1 MAAVLPSLHI
11 RPFQAWRDA
20 SSVSRL
26 IEICFDMEQ
35 STQRSSALFLDN
47 LQRWMEW
54 SSMPGGYVWE
64 ENGEVVGNVSLVRIR
79 YRQRSIGLIAN
90 VAVHPSFRRRGI
102 GGALVEKAIQE
113 ALRSRVE
120 EIWLQ
125 VREDNEG
132 AISLYQR
139 LGFVIRARRR
149 LWYTLT
155 TPDVPS
161 YPAYI
166 VRPTPRAHWSQVK
179 QWFEQLH
186 PEELGWYHQ
195 WEWELA
201 RPGWEMRLWRAFLG
215 ITAAQWTSFYQGQPQ
230 ATILWHPSPRGEN
243 GLWLAYGPKI
253 SPQAILPLLWKVQQA
268 FYYRQ
273 RTLYLEH
280 PLSEWDETLRAA
292 GFSIV
297 RTLLWMR
304 LVR

>member
-166 VRPTPRAHWSQVK
+166 VRPTPRAHWHQVK

-186 PEELGWYHQ
+186 PKELGWYHQ

-201 RPGWEMRLWRAFLG
+201 RPGWEMCLWRAFLG

-243 GLWLAYGPKI
+243 GLWLAYGQTI
-253 SPQAILPLLWKVQQA
+253 SPQAILPLLWKVRQA

>member
-161 YPAYI
+161 YPAYM

-201 RPGWEMRLWRAFLG
+201 RPGWEMRLWRAVLG

-243 GLWLAYGPKI
+243 GLWLAYGQTI
-253 SPQAILPLLWKVQQA
+253 SPQAILPLLWKVRQA